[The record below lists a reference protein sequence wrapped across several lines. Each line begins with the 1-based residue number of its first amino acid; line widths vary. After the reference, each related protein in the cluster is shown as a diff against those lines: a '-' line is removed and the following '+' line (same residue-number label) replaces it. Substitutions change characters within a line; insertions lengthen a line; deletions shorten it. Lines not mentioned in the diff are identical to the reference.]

1 MFLATLVMVAG
12 VTLTTLSSSLGSGS
26 APSFP
31 ISRFSIR
38 TRRSW
43 HFMKG
48 TEVEALSGG
57 GSSGSPR
64 GWGSRENDRGIQIV
78 TVKGPN
84 CLKPLSFKAGSSCVA
99 GELLRAPLRWK
110 GWLHLWHLRAERVC
124 LLCGPLMLS
133 CPVLLRSPFFF
144 FLLCVSKTCRLT
156 ACQKSSL

>member
-26 APSFP
+26 APSFS
-31 ISRFSIR
+31 ISCFSIR
-38 TRRSW
+38 TQRSW

-48 TEVEALSGG
+48 TEVEALSNSS
-57 GSSGSPR
+57 GSSSSPR

-99 GELLRAPLRWK
+99 EVLLRVPLRWK
-110 GWLHLWHLRAERVC
+110 GWLHLWHLRESLRIAYCVVRWCFPSPVPPFA
-124 LLCGPLMLS
+124 LCFKDLS
-133 CPVLLRSPFFF
+133 PHGLS
-144 FLLCVSKTCRLT
+144 
-156 ACQKSSL
+156 KSSL